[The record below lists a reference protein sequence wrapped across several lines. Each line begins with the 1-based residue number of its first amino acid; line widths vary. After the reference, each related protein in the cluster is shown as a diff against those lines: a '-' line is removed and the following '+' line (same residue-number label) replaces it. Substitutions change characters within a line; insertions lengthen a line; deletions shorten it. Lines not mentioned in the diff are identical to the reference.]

1 MSQQS
6 TSITVCNPLRE
17 YKNDNKPIQ
26 LCSTCDLNIQHHR
39 QPFDPRVARWIT
51 VTPAFWNGERYVC
64 EHHMEIQH
72 AGA

>member
-26 LCSTCDLNIQHHR
+26 LCSTCALNIANIQTGT
-39 QPFDPRVARWIT
+39 RVSKWINI
-51 VTPAFWNGERYVC
+51 TPAFWNGERYVC
-64 EHHMEIQH
+64 DKYMEIKNGQ
-72 AGA
+72 